1 MTRIDVGQNKADFFV
16 ALCGLCV
23 ELFRSNAED
32 IDEVSGSWEG
42 GGPNVGVHS
51 ARGGQEC

>member
-1 MTRIDVGQNKADFFV
+1 MKPISLWLSVV
-16 ALCGLCV
+16 PCGLCV

>member
-1 MTRIDVGQNKADFFV
+1 MTRIDIGQDKADFFV
-16 ALCGLCV
+16 APCGLCV
-23 ELFRSNAED
+23 ELFRSNPED
-32 IDEVSGSWEG
+32 IDEVGEFWEG

>member
-1 MTRIDVGQNKADFFV
+1 MPNG
-16 ALCGLCV
+16 
-23 ELFRSNAED
+23 ED
-32 IDEVSGSWEG
+32 IDEVSGFSEG